1 MFASEKWYNIELAWY
16 EWEGFREALKKEAE
30 EGEQVEFVEHR
41 FVGRQLLAVELAFL
55 LFLFRLAEFF
65 NLGGMY
71 VFAFV
76 EDVARFLE

>member
-1 MFASEKWYNIELAWY
+1 MEVGDLAT
-16 EWEGFREALKKEAE
+16 EFLAAAGFRVKLSQLVL
-30 EGEQVEFVEHR
+30 EQVEFVEHQ

-65 NLGGMY
+65 HLGGMY

-76 EDVARFLE
+76 EDVARFRE